1 MKGLNDIRNDNDLL
15 NMIDWDMTPEEAVT
29 LYLEWG
35 NNWSHGK
42 KMIKSKRD
50 VSHYFVV
57 NTWENPPVIYLIK
70 RNSEEAVE
78 LATIE
83 MPEELKDRFLEF
95 VGHNK
100 GVYALDD
107 EVKVWLQNE
116 ISMRASLRGEKHP
129 P

>member
-1 MKGLNDIRNDNDLL
+1 MTGLDDIRNDNDLL

-35 NNWSHGK
+35 NNWSHGR

-50 VSHYFVV
+50 VSYYFVV

-116 ISMRASLRGEKHP
+116 ILMRASLRAENHP

>member
-1 MKGLNDIRNDNDLL
+1 M

-50 VSHYFVV
+50 VSHYFVI
-57 NTWENPPVIYLIK
+57 NTWEEPPVVVLIR

-83 MPEELKDRFLEF
+83 MPEELKDRFLEV

-100 GVYALDD
+100 GVYALND
-107 EVKVWLQNE
+107 EVKAWLRNE
-116 ISMRASLRGEKHP
+116 IFNEGIPEGRKSSAMN
-129 P
+129 